1 MYSMVMVMAMSGS
14 AALPASCF
22 GSCHGSSCHGAVACS
37 CSGYSSCSGSCHG
50 SSCHGSKSFSLFNKH
65 SSCHGSCSGYSICS
79 GYSSCSGSVS
89 CHGSSCSG
97 SCHGSS
103 CHGGGLFSKFKH
115 NSCHGSSCHGYS
127 SCSGSCTGCTG
138 AAPAASQPLPT
149 EPKKAEGAKPPAA
162 SLATPAKVFVSL
174 PADATLTIDGH
185 ATTSTSAQR
194 TFVSP
199 TLEAGKDYQYTLKA
213 EMVRDGK
220 AVTEIKTVVV
230 RAGETTE
237 VSFDTLTV
245 ASN

>member
-1 MYSMVMVMAMSGS
+1 MT
-14 AALPASCF
+14 PA
-22 GSCHGSSCHGAVACS
+22 
-37 CSGYSSCSGSCHG
+37 
-50 SSCHGSKSFSLFNKH
+50 
-65 SSCHGSCSGYSICS
+65 
-79 GYSSCSGSVS
+79 
-89 CHGSSCSG
+89 
-97 SCHGSS
+97 
-103 CHGGGLFSKFKH
+103 
-115 NSCHGSSCHGYS
+115 
-127 SCSGSCTGCTG
+127 
-138 AAPAASQPLPT
+138 QPMPV
-149 EPKKAEGAKPPAA
+149 EPKKADKPPAA
-162 SLATPAKVFVSL
+162 SLPTPAKVLVSL